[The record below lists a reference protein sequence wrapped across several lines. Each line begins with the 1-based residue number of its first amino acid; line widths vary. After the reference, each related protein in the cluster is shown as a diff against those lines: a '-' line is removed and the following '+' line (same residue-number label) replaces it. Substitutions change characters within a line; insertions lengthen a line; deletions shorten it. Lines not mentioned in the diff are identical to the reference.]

1 MKRILDESSVALIS
15 YLMSVPE
22 ISDKVLNDQKNKDKY
37 KFYTIRTDG
46 TIVFGKVFLLST
58 GFSKFWC
65 QLLNCQ
71 DKIPFE
77 SWALKVWDALIDIS
91 SGNNAKALS
100 KGLSTEIA
108 EKAQREGEYAWVI
121 RRLVDCYEHVCNNK
135 KSEPSSAEDLGKSG
149 PRVAERASCNDN
161 HDIIVN
167 VNGVKRKVI
176 NLTDS
181 IGDPFIDIVFEPTVR
196 LRGGV

>member
-196 LRGGV
+196 LRGGI

>member
-65 QLLNCQ
+65 Q
-71 DKIPFE
+71 
-77 SWALKVWDALIDIS
+77 
-91 SGNNAKALS
+91 
-100 KGLSTEIA
+100 
-108 EKAQREGEYAWVI
+108 
-121 RRLVDCYEHVCNNK
+121 
-135 KSEPSSAEDLGKSG
+135 
-149 PRVAERASCNDN
+149 
-161 HDIIVN
+161 
-167 VNGVKRKVI
+167 
-176 NLTDS
+176 
-181 IGDPFIDIVFEPTVR
+181 
-196 LRGGV
+196 

>member
-1 MKRILDESSVALIS
+1 M
-15 YLMSVPE
+15 
-22 ISDKVLNDQKNKDKY
+22 
-37 KFYTIRTDG
+37 
-46 TIVFGKVFLLST
+46 
-58 GFSKFWC
+58 
-65 QLLNCQ
+65 NCQ